1 MNTTNEEKMSIENMV
16 TPPPPV
22 SYRAWLAVVSVAL
35 AIFAV
40 VSAEMLPIGLLT
52 PIAHSLD
59 QSVGQSSLIISL
71 PSWVAAV
78 TAPCVVLI
86 FNRINRRRLLLF
98 FMLLL
103 LGSNLMAAWVSDFYW
118 LLFARVLFGVSMGGI
133 WCMAGSLAIR
143 LVPLH
148 AVGLATSIIFSGIA
162 AASVLGVP
170 LGVYL
175 GDLWGWRFAFIC
187 IAVMVAVV
195 FAMLYWSLPSLETDP
210 TAHWSSSLKVLK
222 QKSILFGLAITI
234 FMVMAQ
240 FSAYTFIRP
249 LLQSVSQFSD
259 QHISALLLFYGFFGI
274 LGNFTAGYFVQ
285 KYLWQTLCTIS
296 VFIGISLL
304 LFALFGGTQSI
315 SIILLV
321 IWGLAYGGV
330 SVSLMT
336 WMMRAAPA
344 QIEIAS
350 AFNIAMFNLSIG
362 FGAFTGG
369 WIVDHLGLE
378 QNLISAAGFSI
389 VAALL
394 IVLCVKTRNQPQAL
408 ASKTT

>member
-1 MNTTNEEKMSIENMV
+1 MNKENMSRENMV
-16 TPPPPV
+16 NSPQPV
-22 SYRAWLAVVSVAL
+22 GYRAWLAVISVAL

-40 VSAEMLPIGLLT
+40 VSAEILPIGLLT

-71 PSWVAAV
+71 PSWIAAI
-78 TAPCVVLI
+78 TAPCVVLY
-86 FNRINRRRLLLF
+86 FNRINRRGLLLF

-103 LGSNLMAAWVSDFYW
+103 LGSNLMAAWVTHFHW
-118 LLFARVLFGVSMGGI
+118 LLFARILFGISMGGI

-187 IAVMVAVV
+187 IAVMVAIV
-195 FAMLYWSLPSLETDP
+195 FLMLYWSLPSLATDP
-210 TAHWSSSLKVLK
+210 TTHWSSSLKVLK
-222 QKSILFGLAITI
+222 QKNILFGLAITV

-259 QHISALLLFYGFFGI
+259 QHISTLLLVYGFFGI
-274 LGNFTAGYFVQ
+274 LGNFTAGYFAQ

-296 VFIGISLL
+296 VFTGLSLL
-304 LFALFGGTQSI
+304 LFAAYGNSQSI
-315 SIILLV
+315 SIVLLLV
-321 IWGLAYGGV
+321 WGMAYGGV

-336 WMMRAAPA
+336 WMMRAAPK
-344 QIEIAS
+344 QVEIAS
-350 AFNIAMFNLSIG
+350 AFNISMFNLSIG
-362 FGAFTGG
+362 LGAFTGG
-369 WIVDHLGLE
+369 FIVDHMGLQ
-378 QNLISAAGFSI
+378 QNLMSAAILSAI
-389 VAALL
+389 AAC
-394 IVLCVKTRNQPQAL
+394 IIALCVKTRNQPHI
-408 ASKTT
+408 

>member
-1 MNTTNEEKMSIENMV
+1 MNTSSTTI
-16 TPPPPV
+16 

-59 QSVGQSSLIISL
+59 QPIGQSGLIISL
-71 PSWVAAV
+71 PSWVAAI

-86 FNRINRRRLLLF
+86 FKRINRRTLLLF

-103 LGSNLMAAWVSDFYW
+103 LGSNLMAAWVNDFNW
-118 LLFARVLFGVSMGGI
+118 LLCARVLFGISMGGI

-187 IAVMVAVV
+187 VAVMVAIV
-195 FAMLYWSLPSLETDP
+195 FVMLYWSLPTLP
-210 TAHWSSSLKVLK
+210 TQMSDDGHSVLNVLK
-222 QKSILFGLAITI
+222 QPNVLFGLGITV

-274 LGNFTAGYFVQ
+274 LGNFTAGYLIQ
-285 KYLWQTLCTIS
+285 KYLWQTLFSIA
-296 VFIGISLL
+296 VLIALSLV
-304 LFALFGGTQSI
+304 LFALFGASQWVSV
-315 SIILLV
+315 ILLLV
-321 IWGLAYGGV
+321 WGVAYGGV

-336 WMMRAAPA
+336 WMMRAAPT

-350 AFNIAMFNLSIG
+350 ACNIAIFNLSIG
-362 FGAFTGG
+362 LGAFTGG
-369 WIVDHLGLE
+369 FILDHIGL
-378 QNLISAAGFSI
+378 QPNLISAAIFSMG
-389 VAALL
+389 AALL
-394 IVLCVKTRNQPQAL
+394 IGLCVKTRNQPVAIQ
-408 ASKTT
+408 

>member
-1 MNTTNEEKMSIENMV
+1 MNKENMSRENMV
-16 TPPPPV
+16 NSPQPV
-22 SYRAWLAVVSVAL
+22 GYRAWLAVISVAL

-40 VSAEMLPIGLLT
+40 VSAEILPIGLLT

-71 PSWVAAV
+71 PSWIAAI
-78 TAPCVVLI
+78 TAPCVVLF
-86 FNRINRRRLLLF
+86 FNRINRRGLLLF

-103 LGSNLMAAWVSDFYW
+103 LGSNLMAAWVTHFHW
-118 LLFARVLFGVSMGGI
+118 LLFARILFGISMGGI

-187 IAVMVAVV
+187 IAVMVAIV
-195 FAMLYWSLPSLETDP
+195 FLMLYWSLPSLATDP
-210 TAHWSSSLKVLK
+210 TTHWSSSLKVLK
-222 QKSILFGLAITI
+222 QKNILFGLAITV

-259 QHISALLLFYGFFGI
+259 QHISTLLLVYGFFGI
-274 LGNFTAGYFVQ
+274 LGNFTAGYFAQ

-296 VFIGISLL
+296 VFTGLSLL
-304 LFALFGGTQSI
+304 LFAAYGNSQSI
-315 SIILLV
+315 SIVLLLV
-321 IWGLAYGGV
+321 WGMAYGGV

-336 WMMRAAPA
+336 WMMRAAPK
-344 QIEIAS
+344 QVEIAS
-350 AFNIAMFNLSIG
+350 AFNISMFNLSIG
-362 FGAFTGG
+362 LGAFTGG
-369 WIVDHLGLE
+369 FIVDHMGLQ
-378 QNLISAAGFSI
+378 QNLMSAAILSAI
-389 VAALL
+389 AAC
-394 IVLCVKTRNQPQAL
+394 IIALCVKTRNQPHI
-408 ASKTT
+408 

>member
-1 MNTTNEEKMSIENMV
+1 MSIENTSNSP
-16 TPPPPV
+16 TPI
-22 SYRAWLAVVSVAL
+22 SYKTWLSVLSVAL

-71 PSWVAAV
+71 PSWVAAI

-86 FNRINRRRLLLF
+86 FNRINRRSLLLF

-103 LGSNLMAAWVSDFYW
+103 LGSNLMAAWVNDFHW
-118 LLFARVLFGVSMGGI
+118 LLFARVVFGISMGGI

-187 IAVMVAVV
+187 VAVMVAVV

-210 TAHWSSSLKVLK
+210 SMHWSSSLGVLK
-222 QKSILFGLAITI
+222 QNNVLFGMAITLL
-234 FMVMAQ
+234 MVTAQ

-259 QHISALLLFYGFFGI
+259 QHIGALLLLYGFFGI
-274 LGNFTAGYFVQ
+274 LGNFAAGYFVQ
-285 KYLWQTLCTIS
+285 RYLWQTLSSIA
-296 VFIGISLL
+296 VLISLSL
-304 LFALFGGTQSI
+304 VLFAYFGGSQLVSI
-315 SIILLV
+315 GLLL

-336 WMMRAAPA
+336 WMMRAAPT

-350 AFNIAMFNLSIG
+350 AFNIAIFNFSIG

-369 WIVDHLGLE
+369 FILDHFGLVP
-378 QNLISAAGFSI
+378 NLISAAIFSI
-389 VAALL
+389 AAAIL
-394 IVLCVKTRNQPQAL
+394 ITICVKTRNHPKAL
-408 ASKTT
+408 HSKRS

>member
-1 MNTTNEEKMSIENMV
+1 MNKENMSRENMV
-16 TPPPPV
+16 NSPQPV
-22 SYRAWLAVVSVAL
+22 GYRAWLAVISVAL

-40 VSAEMLPIGLLT
+40 VSAEILPIGLLT

-71 PSWVAAV
+71 PSWIAAI
-78 TAPCVVLI
+78 TAPCVVLF
-86 FNRINRRRLLLF
+86 FNRINRRGLLLF

-103 LGSNLMAAWVSDFYW
+103 LGSNLMAAWVTHFHW
-118 LLFARVLFGVSMGGI
+118 LLFARILFGISMGGI

-187 IAVMVAVV
+187 IAVMVAIV
-195 FAMLYWSLPSLETDP
+195 FLLLYWSLPSLATDP
-210 TAHWSSSLKVLK
+210 TTHWSSSLKVLK
-222 QKSILFGLAITI
+222 QKNILFGLAITV

-259 QHISALLLFYGFFGI
+259 QHISTLLLVYGFFGI
-274 LGNFTAGYFVQ
+274 LGNFTAGYFAQ

-296 VFIGISLL
+296 VFTGLSLL
-304 LFALFGGTQSI
+304 LFAAYGNSQSI
-315 SIILLV
+315 SIVLLLV
-321 IWGLAYGGV
+321 WGMAYGGV

-336 WMMRAAPA
+336 WMMRAAPK
-344 QIEIAS
+344 QVEIAS
-350 AFNIAMFNLSIG
+350 AFNISMFNLSIG
-362 FGAFTGG
+362 LGAFTGG
-369 WIVDHLGLE
+369 FIVDHMGLQ
-378 QNLISAAGFSI
+378 QNLMSAAILSAI
-389 VAALL
+389 AAC
-394 IVLCVKTRNQPQAL
+394 IIALCVKTRNQPHI
-408 ASKTT
+408 

>member
-1 MNTTNEEKMSIENMV
+1 MATS
-16 TPPPPV
+16 PPPV
-22 SYRAWLAVVSVAL
+22 GYRAWLAVVSVAL

-71 PSWVAAV
+71 PSWVAAI

-86 FNRINRRRLLLF
+86 FNRINRRSLLLF

-103 LGSNLMAAWVSDFYW
+103 LGSNLMAAWVNDFHW
-118 LLFARVLFGVSMGGI
+118 LLFARILFGISMGGI

-148 AVGLATSIIFSGIA
+148 VVGLATSIIFSGIA

-187 IAVMVAVV
+187 IAIMVAVV
-195 FAMLYWSLPSLETDP
+195 FVMLYWSLPSLETDP
-210 TAHWSSSLKVLK
+210 TAHWSSSLDVLK
-222 QKSILFGLAITI
+222 QKNVLFGLAITV

-249 LLQSVSQFSD
+249 LLQSVAQFSD

-274 LGNFTAGYFVQ
+274 LGNFTAGHFAQ

-296 VFIGISLL
+296 VFIGVSLL
-304 LFALFGGTQSI
+304 IFAYFGGSQSI
-315 SIILLV
+315 SIILLL
-321 IWGLAYGGV
+321 IWGMAYGGV

-336 WMMRAAPA
+336 WMMRAAPT

-350 AFNIAMFNLSIG
+350 AFNISMFNLSIG
-362 FGAFTGG
+362 LGAFTGG
-369 WIVDHLGLE
+369 LIVDHMGLE
-378 QNLISAAGFSI
+378 QNLISAAVFST

-394 IVLCVKTRNQPQAL
+394 ILFCVKTRNQPQPL
-408 ASKTT
+408 ESKRP

>member
-1 MNTTNEEKMSIENMV
+1 
-16 TPPPPV
+16 
-22 SYRAWLAVVSVAL
+22 
-35 AIFAV
+35 
-40 VSAEMLPIGLLT
+40 
-52 PIAHSLD
+52 
-59 QSVGQSSLIISL
+59 
-71 PSWVAAV
+71 
-78 TAPCVVLI
+78 
-86 FNRINRRRLLLF
+86 
-98 FMLLL
+98 
-103 LGSNLMAAWVSDFYW
+103 
-118 LLFARVLFGVSMGGI
+118 
-133 WCMAGSLAIR
+133 MAGSLAIR

-187 IAVMVAVV
+187 VAVMVAVV

-210 TAHWSSSLKVLK
+210 TTHWSSNLNVLK
-222 QKSILFGLAITI
+222 QNNVLFGMAITLL
-234 FMVMAQ
+234 MVMAQ

-259 QHISALLLFYGFFGI
+259 QHIGALLLLYGFCGI
-274 LGNFTAGYFVQ
+274 LGNFASGYFVQ
-285 KYLWQTLCTIS
+285 KYLWQTLFSIAVLIGLSLILFVFFGGSQLIS
-296 VFIGISLL
+296 IGLL
-304 LFALFGGTQSI
+304 L
-315 SIILLV
+315 

-350 AFNIAMFNLSIG
+350 AFNIAVFNFSIG

-369 WIVDHLGLE
+369 FILDHFGLLP
-378 QNLISAAGFSI
+378 NLISAATFS
-389 VAALL
+389 VAAAIL
-394 IVLCVKTRNQPQAL
+394 IAICVKTRNHPKAL
-408 ASKTT
+408 HSKTR

>member
-1 MNTTNEEKMSIENMV
+1 MNKENMSRENMV
-16 TPPPPV
+16 NSPQPV
-22 SYRAWLAVVSVAL
+22 GYRAWLAVISVAL

-40 VSAEMLPIGLLT
+40 VSAEILPIGLLT

-71 PSWVAAV
+71 PSWIAAI
-78 TAPCVVLI
+78 TAPCVVLF
-86 FNRINRRRLLLF
+86 FNRINRRGLLLF

-103 LGSNLMAAWVSDFYW
+103 LGSNLMAAWVTHFHW
-118 LLFARVLFGVSMGGI
+118 LLFARILFGISMGGI

-187 IAVMVAVV
+187 IAVMVAIV
-195 FAMLYWSLPSLETDP
+195 FLMLYWSLPSLATDP
-210 TAHWSSSLKVLK
+210 TTHWSSSLRVLK
-222 QKSILFGLAITI
+222 QKNILFGLAITV

-259 QHISALLLFYGFFGI
+259 QHISTLLLVYGFFGI
-274 LGNFTAGYFVQ
+274 LGNFTAGYFAQ

-296 VFIGISLL
+296 VFTGLSLL
-304 LFALFGGTQSI
+304 LFAAYGNSQSI
-315 SIILLV
+315 SIVLLLV
-321 IWGLAYGGV
+321 WGMAYGGV

-336 WMMRAAPA
+336 WMMRAAPK
-344 QIEIAS
+344 QVEIAS
-350 AFNIAMFNLSIG
+350 AFNISMFNLSIG
-362 FGAFTGG
+362 LGAFTGG
-369 WIVDHLGLE
+369 FIVDHMGLQ
-378 QNLISAAGFSI
+378 QNLMSAAILSAI
-389 VAALL
+389 AAC
-394 IVLCVKTRNQPQAL
+394 IIALCVKTRNQPHI
-408 ASKTT
+408 

>member
-1 MNTTNEEKMSIENMV
+1 MSRENMV
-16 TPPPPV
+16 NSPQPV
-22 SYRAWLAVVSVAL
+22 GYRAWLAVISVAL

-40 VSAEMLPIGLLT
+40 VSAEILPIGLLT

-71 PSWVAAV
+71 PSWIAAI
-78 TAPCVVLI
+78 TAPCVVLF
-86 FNRINRRRLLLF
+86 FNRINRRGLLLF

-103 LGSNLMAAWVSDFYW
+103 LGSNLMAAWVTHFHW
-118 LLFARVLFGVSMGGI
+118 LLFARILFGISMGGI

-187 IAVMVAVV
+187 IAVMVAIV
-195 FAMLYWSLPSLETDP
+195 FLLLYWSLPSLATDP
-210 TAHWSSSLKVLK
+210 TTHWSSSLKVLK
-222 QKSILFGLAITI
+222 QKNILFGLAITV

-259 QHISALLLFYGFFGI
+259 QHISTLLLVYGFFGI
-274 LGNFTAGYFVQ
+274 LGNFTAGYFAQ

-296 VFIGISLL
+296 VFTGLSLL
-304 LFALFGGTQSI
+304 LFAAYGNSQSI
-315 SIILLV
+315 SIVLLLV
-321 IWGLAYGGV
+321 WGMAYGGV

-336 WMMRAAPA
+336 WMMRAAPK
-344 QIEIAS
+344 QVEIAS
-350 AFNIAMFNLSIG
+350 AFNISMFNLSIG
-362 FGAFTGG
+362 LGAFTGG
-369 WIVDHLGLE
+369 FIVDHMGLQ
-378 QNLISAAGFSI
+378 QNLMSAAILSAI
-389 VAALL
+389 AAC
-394 IVLCVKTRNQPQAL
+394 IIALCVKTRNQPHI
-408 ASKTT
+408 